1 MSSHKKKLLAA
12 YENLL
17 ETQAAMES
25 ILQPRLA
32 TLIADPEWIAA
43 VAARNEAHK
52 RFIKAARATCE
63 TWRKQKEKLASTG
76 ADLAETGS

>member
-1 MSSHKKKLLAA
+1 VSSHKRKLLAA

-25 ILQPRLA
+25 ILPPRLA
-32 TLIADPEWIAA
+32 TLVADPEWIAA
-43 VAARNEAHK
+43 VAARNEAHE

-63 TWRKQKEKLASTG
+63 TWRKQKEKLASAG
-76 ADLAETGS
+76 SDLADADS